1 MVKIVNKT
9 DYTIFDK
16 FEENKKSLSPFY
28 FLSFPKEVRIVHSL
42 YSVSFHEVLKDHKSV
57 SCN

>member
-1 MVKIVNKT
+1 MVKLLNKT

-16 FEENKKSLSPFY
+16 FENKKSLYPPFI
-28 FLSFPKEVRIVHSL
+28 FCLFPKEVRIVHSL